1 MICGQAGVAIY
12 KASHT
17 FWACYRKLPRNIQQL
32 ADKKFE
38 LLKQN
43 PRHPFLRLKKT
54 GSHWAAR
61 INRDYRALAIED
73 GDMLI
78 WVWIG
83 KHDEYTRRL
92 G

>member
-17 FWACYRKLPRNIQQL
+17 FWACYRKLPPVIQQL

-43 PRHPFLRLKKT
+43 PRHPSLRLKKI
-54 GSHWAAR
+54 GLHWAVR

-73 GDMLI
+73 GAMLI

-83 KHDEYTRRL
+83 KHDEYARQL

>member
-12 KASHT
+12 KATHT
-17 FWACYRKLPRNIQQL
+17 FWACYRKLPREIQQL

-43 PRHPFLRLKKT
+43 PRHPSLRLKKI
-54 GSHWAAR
+54 GSYWAAR
-61 INRDYRALAIED
+61 INRNYRALAIED
-73 GDMLI
+73 GDLLI

>member
-1 MICGQAGVAIY
+1 MICGRAGIAIY

-17 FWACYRKLPRNIQQL
+17 FWACYRKLPREIQQL

-43 PRHPFLRLKKT
+43 PRHPSLRFKKT

-61 INRDYRALAIED
+61 INRDYRAWAIED
-73 GDMLI
+73 GNVLI